1 MAARMVNAVPTANT
15 NLAGFGFG
23 AMFPS
28 WLFCWYQVSV
38 LVPDCRIF
46 KEPIGEVYELLH
58 SSPLVQKMMGRLTI
72 RDPRPSYPGLAVGA
86 FSLLAAR
93 EATPVG
99 GTLRR
104 SSAAVVTSREGH
116 RSPRSGRE
124 GQHRR
129 WGRECQAVGRH
140 EIIRDGS

>member
-1 MAARMVNAVPTANT
+1 MAARMVNAIPTANT

-72 RDPRPSYPGLAVGA
+72 RDTRPSLAPALLSGLFPYWPREKRRPSVARSGD
-86 FSLLAAR
+86 LL
-93 EATPVG
+93 PPS
-99 GTLRR
+99 RR
-104 SSAAVVTSREGH
+104 RVGH
-116 RSPRSGRE
+116 RQQRSGQEVMIRN
-124 GQHRR
+124 GRR
-129 WGRECQAVGRH
+129 VKPSTKWVAQRFN
-140 EIIRDGS
+140 

>member
-1 MAARMVNAVPTANT
+1 MAARMVNAIPTANT

-46 KEPIGEVYELLH
+46 KDPIGEVYELLH

-72 RDPRPSYPGLAVGA
+72 RD
-86 FSLLAAR
+86 
-93 EATPVG
+93 T
-99 GTLRR
+99 R
-104 SSAAVVTSREGH
+104 SSLAPALLSGLFPYWPREK
-116 RSPRSGRE
+116 
-124 GQHRR
+124 RR
-129 WGRECQAVGRH
+129 PL
-140 EIIRDGS
+140 IRPH

>member
-46 KEPIGEVYELLH
+46 KDPIAEVYELLH

-72 RDPRPSYPGLAVGA
+72 RDTRSSLAPALLSGLFPYWPRLFRTTRAPCRSLAPRPN
-86 FSLLAAR
+86 LLRKA
-93 EATPVG
+93 
-99 GTLRR
+99 
-104 SSAAVVTSREGH
+104 
-116 RSPRSGRE
+116 GR
-124 GQHRR
+124 G
-129 WGRECQAVGRH
+129 
-140 EIIRDGS
+140 